1 MSLCHNAI
9 IVHNVHDILVQM
21 FAHTLII
28 SNVEPPFLE
37 DKLILHSLTGKEP
50 CGNYNY
56 DCQPQLFSEEDF

>member
-1 MSLCHNAI
+1 
-9 IVHNVHDILVQM
+9 M

-28 SNVEPPFLE
+28 SDVEPPFLE